1 MNNQYTAM
9 AIGSVITALVVT
21 APAQAQSVAL
31 TQLFPALVGVE
42 LQPDRK
48 ASLEQLS
55 QQTLPSVRGLLSPT
69 QLRQFNLAL
78 QQGQSVRGG
87 LFSLD
92 LSRSQQFTLVRKLQA
107 IKSQL
112 TQILTPEQ
120 QQQVTKNALA
130 LSQRQVK

>member
-55 QQTLPSVRGLLSPT
+55 QQTLPSVRGLLSPGT
-69 QLRQFNLAL
+69 PARAI
-78 QQGQSVRGG
+78 GKR
-87 LFSLD
+87 
-92 LSRSQQFTLVRKLQA
+92 RIIFTRFIEIATIYVGA
-107 IKSQL
+107 
-112 TQILTPEQ
+112 
-120 QQQVTKNALA
+120 
-130 LSQRQVK
+130 